1 MSLWISVTLA
11 AAFFQTLR
19 FMLQKILATAAL
31 SAAGATLARFFYSA
45 PIVLVLVVAYFAIS
59 GREVPEL
66 TPSFWAYGALGGT
79 SQILGTVLVVM
90 LFKSRNFAVGITL
103 KKTEVIQNVLFGLVI
118 LGEGVSWLGFLFIC
132 IGLVGVLLLSDT
144 PGGVGPIRKRVW
156 NRTAFLGLASGAMFG
171 ISGVA
176 YRGASLELA
185 LDEPMLRAGI
195 TLAAVTSMQLV
206 AMLIWLRLRN
216 PGEIG
221 RVWGARRTAAWVGLT
236 SMAGS
241 FCWFTAFTLQ
251 TAAYVNAIGQVE
263 LIFSMI
269 ASVMFF
275 REKVTGREFLGV
287 AVLGLSVI
295 GLVLV
300 IPA

>member
-1 MSLWISVTLA
+1 MSLWIPVTLA

-19 FMLQKILATAAL
+19 FMLQKVLASASL

-45 PIVLVLVVAYFAIS
+45 PIVVVLVALYFLLT
-59 GREVPEL
+59 GRDFPEL
-66 TPSFWAYGALGGT
+66 SQAFWAYGALGGA

-90 LFKSRNFAVGITL
+90 LFKSRNFTVGITL
-103 KKTEVIQNVLFGLVI
+103 KKTEVIQNVLFGLII
-118 LGEGVSWLGFLFIC
+118 LGEGVTLAGFLFIC
-132 IGLVGVLLLSDT
+132 IGLVGVLLLSDP
-144 PGGVGPIRKRVW
+144 PGGEGPILKRVW
-156 NRTAFLGLASGAMFG
+156 NRTAALGLASGAMFG

-206 AMLIWLRLRN
+206 AMLIWLRLRD

-221 RVWGARRTAAWVGLT
+221 RVWAARRTAAWVGLT

-269 ASVMFF
+269 ASVLFF
-275 REKVTGREFLGV
+275 REKISGREFLGV
-287 AVLGLSVI
+287 CVLGLSVI

-300 IPA
+300 IPT